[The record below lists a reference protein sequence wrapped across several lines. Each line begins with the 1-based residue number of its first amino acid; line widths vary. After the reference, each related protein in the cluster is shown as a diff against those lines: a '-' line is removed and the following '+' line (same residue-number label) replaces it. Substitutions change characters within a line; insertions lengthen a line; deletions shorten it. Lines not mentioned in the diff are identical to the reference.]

1 MLMKM
6 IVALTV
12 EWEVSISVFQVITD
26 GELAEGS
33 QTDGDVQKFSI
44 NIQEDGTVNASDIE
58 ALRNLYSDQQIV
70 IVLENQQQ

>member
-1 MLMKM
+1 M
-6 IVALTV
+6 
-12 EWEVSISVFQVITD
+12 FQVITD